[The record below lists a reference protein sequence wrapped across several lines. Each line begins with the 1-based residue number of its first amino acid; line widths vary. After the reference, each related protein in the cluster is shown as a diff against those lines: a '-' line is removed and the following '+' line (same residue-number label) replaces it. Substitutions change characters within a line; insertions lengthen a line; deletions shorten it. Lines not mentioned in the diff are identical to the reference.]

1 MLYVCRP
8 MTGNGE
14 LQYVDLPNGTRIAYL
29 DCGKRTGQTLLF
41 VHGLANYL
49 WVWKWNMAK
58 LQENYRCIS
67 IDLPGNGFSSRGD
80 YPYSIQ
86 FFAETI
92 SELVHTLHLRQ
103 VNLVGHSMGGQI
115 ALQCALNKTFQ
126 LHGLILSAP
135 AGFEY
140 YSPGEATLFKSAIA
154 FGNFMAMDE
163 AHIAQSIGA
172 SFYGQ
177 HKVAEEIIND
187 LHKIIQKNDRIAY
200 RRMLE
205 MSIDSML
212 DKQVFPL
219 LKTIHQKTIVFF
231 GENDQLIPNRFLHP
245 VTTRDIGM
253 QGCREM
259 PDAVLYTYKET
270 GHFVHIE
277 QAEKV
282 NHAIQRFL
290 EN

>member
-1 MLYVCRP
+1 MN
-8 MTGNGE
+8 GNGDVNFAE
-14 LQYVDLPNGTRIAYL
+14 LPDGTRIAYI
-29 DCGKRTGQTLLF
+29 DCGKRSGPTLLF
-41 VHGLANYL
+41 IHGLANYL
-49 WVWKWNMAK
+49 WVWKWNIAK
-58 LQENYRCIS
+58 LQENYRCIA

-80 YPYSIQ
+80 YPYSIPY
-86 FFAETI
+86 FADTI
-92 SELVHTLHLRQ
+92 AAFVHVLHLRQ
-103 VNLVGHSMGGQI
+103 VHLVGHSMGGQI
-115 ALQCALNKTFQ
+115 ALQCALNKHFPI
-126 LHGLILSAP
+126 HGLILCAP

-163 AHIAQSIGA
+163 SHIAQSIHA
-172 SFYGQ
+172 SFFG
-177 HKVAEEIIND
+177 HHAVAEQIIDD
-187 LHKIIQKNDRIAY
+187 LQKIIQRNDRVAY

-212 DKQVFPL
+212 DTQLFPS
-219 LKTIHQKTIVFF
+219 LKLIQHKTLVFF

-259 PDAVLYTYKET
+259 PDALLYTYKDT

-277 QAEKV
+277 QAGQV
-282 NHAIQRFL
+282 NQAIERFL
-290 EN
+290 DL